1 MLTVVAAPDADID
14 GAGYSSGSSGETF
27 GRLAA
32 ICAAV
37 ANRPPSKRR
46 TGARQKPR
54 INADWRGGPPPFS
67 QQRRGR
73 NVGKGPP
80 PGLPSPQTFTPGLQK
95 IFISHS
101 IPHCLNSRAPPP
113 LP

>member
-37 ANRPPSKRR
+37 ANRTPSKRR

-54 INADWRGGPPPFS
+54 INADWRGGPPPS
-67 QQRRGR
+67 SHPRRGGKG
-73 NVGKGPP
+73 GKGPP
-80 PGLPSPQTFTPGLQK
+80 PGIPPPQKCRPGSPKTITFTTPA
-95 IFISHS
+95 S
-101 IPHCLNSRAPPP
+101 C
-113 LP
+113 